1 MERRRDVPI
10 YKRKGGEELLD
21 NWVGTV
27 VYFIFIFGI
36 FYLVL
41 IRPQQKRQKQHKQMV
56 EQLKVNDEIITAGGI
71 FGTITRVKDNS
82 IWLKV
87 ADKVEI
93 EVLKSSVSTVQGNQK
108 K

>member
-1 MERRRDVPI
+1 ME
-10 YKRKGGEELLD
+10 
-21 NWVGTV
+21 NWMGTI

-56 EQLKVNDEIITAGGI
+56 EELKVNDEIITAGGI
-71 FGTITRVKDNS
+71 FGTITRIKDNS
-82 IWLKV
+82 VWLKV

-93 EVLKSSVSTVQGNQK
+93 EILKSSVSTVQK

>member
-1 MERRRDVPI
+1 
-10 YKRKGGEELLD
+10 LD
-21 NWVGTV
+21 NWMGTV
-27 VYFIFIFGI
+27 IYFIFIFGI

-56 EQLKVNDEIITAGGI
+56 EGLKVNDEIITAGGI

-82 IWLKV
+82 VWLKV

-93 EVLKSSVSTVQGNQK
+93 EVLKSSISTVQGTQK

>member
-1 MERRRDVPI
+1 LE
-10 YKRKGGEELLD
+10 
-21 NWVGTV
+21 NWMGTA
-27 VYFIFIFGI
+27 VYFVFIFGI

-56 EQLKVNDEIITAGGI
+56 ESLKVNDEVITAGGI
-71 FGTITRVKDNS
+71 FGTISRIKDNS
-82 IWLKV
+82 VWLKV

-93 EVLKSSVSTVQGNQK
+93 EVLKSSVNTIQGTEK

>member
-1 MERRRDVPI
+1 
-10 YKRKGGEELLD
+10 
-21 NWVGTV
+21 VGTV

-56 EQLKVNDEIITAGGI
+56 ENLKVNDEIITAGGI
-71 FGTITRVKDNS
+71 FGTITRIKDNS
-82 IWLKV
+82 VWLKV

-93 EVLKSSVSTVQGNQK
+93 EVLKSSISTVQGNQK

>member
-1 MERRRDVPI
+1 M
-10 YKRKGGEELLD
+10 
-21 NWVGTV
+21 NSWMGTA
-27 VYFIFIFGI
+27 VYFVFIFGI

-41 IRPQQKRQKQHKQMV
+41 IRPQQKRQKEHKRMI
-56 EQLKVNDEIITAGGI
+56 EELKVNDEIITAGGI
-71 FGTITRVKDNS
+71 FGTVSRIKDNS

-93 EVLKSSVSTVQGNQK
+93 EVLRSSVNTIQGTDK

>member
-1 MERRRDVPI
+1 M
-10 YKRKGGEELLD
+10 D
-21 NWVGTV
+21 NWMGTV

-41 IRPQQKRQKQHKQMV
+41 IRPQQKRQKQHKEMV
-56 EQLKVNDEIITAGGI
+56 ESLKVNDNVITAGGI
-71 FGTITRVKDNS
+71 LGTITRIKDNS
-82 IWLKV
+82 VWLKV

-93 EVLKSSVSTVQGNQK
+93 EVLKSSVNTVQGSDK

>member
-1 MERRRDVPI
+1 M
-10 YKRKGGEELLD
+10 
-21 NWVGTV
+21 GTV
-27 VYFIFIFGI
+27 IYFIFIFGI

-56 EQLKVNDEIITAGGI
+56 EGLKVNDEIITAGGI

-82 IWLKV
+82 VWLKV

-93 EVLKSSVSTVQGNQK
+93 EVLKSSISTVQGTQK

>member
-1 MERRRDVPI
+1 MN
-10 YKRKGGEELLD
+10 
-21 NWVGTV
+21 NWMGTA
-27 VYFIFIFGI
+27 VYFVFIFGI

-56 EQLKVNDEIITAGGI
+56 EDLKVNDEVITAGGI
-71 FGTITRVKDNS
+71 FGTISRIKDNS

-87 ADKVEI
+87 AEKVEI
-93 EVLKSSVSTVQGNQK
+93 EVLKSSVNTIQGTDK

>member
-1 MERRRDVPI
+1 M
-10 YKRKGGEELLD
+10 D
-21 NWVGTV
+21 NWMGTV
-27 VYFIFIFGI
+27 IYFIFIFGI

-56 EQLKVNDEIITAGGI
+56 EGLKVNDEIITAGGI

-82 IWLKV
+82 VWLKV

-93 EVLKSSVSTVQGNQK
+93 EVLKSSISTVQGTQK

>member
-1 MERRRDVPI
+1 M
-10 YKRKGGEELLD
+10 
-21 NWVGTV
+21 GTV
-27 VYFIFIFGI
+27 IYFIFIFGI